1 MFRSASDLLGKTN
14 LVTLSLQVDLFD
26 VRKKHSF
33 RVDTPGISKPNIKN
47 MHVGMKLAVCNTL
60 RDEVIGTEVIRY
72 RNTRTSQHQLNC
84 EES

>member
-1 MFRSASDLLGKTN
+1 VIQSLL
-14 LVTLSLQVDLFD
+14 VDLFEG
-26 VRKKHSF
+26 RKKHSF

-72 RNTRTSQHQLNC
+72 RILQTSRHQLNC
-84 EES
+84 